1 MKAASLRRKRMDIN
15 IPVENPEL
23 VMRIHDYM
31 SSQSNADEKRL
42 RNSLLKAKFLA
53 PVSCKNWNSKN
64 PGKQVTDHN
73 VEFRLI
79 SIQDKEKNVYLPAF
93 TDWNE
98 INKWNNEENLKTIIF
113 TFQDYAKVF
122 LNNKEMVGLVINP
135 YGENLVL
142 NKQQIQSI
150 SSESELK
157 SGEKVK
163 IGIPEK
169 YPADMSNAL
178 KDYFLATG
186 YISEA
191 YLLLML
197 RENNEQSYLLVIE
210 TDEDVNNIYPELAKI
225 VTKYLGEGEVIDF
238 ISTKE
243 KFGKSAIQGYSPF
256 YKSE

>member
-1 MKAASLRRKRMDIN
+1 MAG
-15 IPVENPEL
+15 
-23 VMRIHDYM
+23 
-31 SSQSNADEKRL
+31 
-42 RNSLLKAKFLA
+42 F
-53 PVSCKNWNSKN
+53 VS
-64 PGKQVTDHN
+64 V
-73 VEFRLI
+73 I

-122 LNNKEMVGLVINP
+122 LNNKEMAGLVINP

-150 SSESELK
+150 SSECELK

-178 KDYFLATG
+178 KDYFLAAG

-210 TDEDVNNIYPELAKI
+210 TDEDVNNLYPELAKI
-225 VTKYLGEGEVIDF
+225 VTKYLGEVIDF